1 MAMQVRLL
9 GPVDVLADDGGSR
22 PVRGLR
28 RTAVLATLALHP
40 GEVVSVGQLV
50 DVVWAGAAPPSA
62 LKTLQSHVSH
72 LRQDL
77 GDAAVIGTQPPGYV
91 LNLGGDGTDVQQAE
105 RMLRQAR
112 LPTGAS
118 RRVAILQAALRLW
131 RGPALADLAELPWL
145 AEQATRLDL
154 LQARIKRAW
163 VEARLAA
170 GEDETLVPDLEELVA
185 GRPLD
190 EQLLGQLMLA
200 LYRSGRATD
209 ALAVY
214 QQLRR
219 TLDEELGMYPGQD
232 LRSLETAILRQ
243 DPDLDAPAPDARAGP
258 TAQVPA
264 QLPPAV
270 RAFTGRET
278 ELENLDALLPGPAD
292 ADAAAPMVIAA
303 VSGTAGVGKTT
314 LAVHWAHRVAAR
326 FPDGQL
332 YVNLRGFDPGGLA
345 LEPSEAIRGFLE
357 AFAVPVARIPAD
369 LHAQSGLYRSVL
381 AGRRVLVVLDNAR
394 DVEQVRPLLPGSS
407 GCAVIVTSRSH
418 LTGLVAADG
427 AYGLTLGLLPAADAR
442 DLLARRLGTERVTR
456 EPAAVND
463 IIAGCARLPLA
474 LTVAAAGAAASPGF
488 PLAVFA
494 AELRDATRALDPFQ
508 GGDLATDVRAVFS
521 WSYQALTAD
530 AARLFR
536 LLGLHPGP
544 DIAVAAAASLAGI
557 ESGQARARL
566 AELTRAHLLAEH
578 APGRYAWHDLLR
590 AYAAEQAHAHDSPQV
605 RAVAVHRVL
614 DHYLHT
620 ARSAAILMDPHFDAL
635 ELPAP
640 QPGTTVSEPATAEAA
655 TAWFTAEHPGLL
667 AAIRVAGPAGHGRH
681 AWQLAWTLSTFF
693 LRKGSWTDHA
703 LAQQAGRDAAAQLGD
718 ASGEAHALHGL
729 ALGFARSGRFGHAY
743 PLFLNSLRRFEK
755 VGDLVSQARIHV
767 SLAWLSEREQR
778 PADALRH
785 AQESFDL
792 FGAAGNRPAQAM
804 ALNDIGY
811 CHALLGQYAEA
822 LACCERALTA
832 IREVGE
838 PHWEAA
844 TWDSLGYIHHQLG
857 DLDQAIAC
865 YERSVGLWR
874 DLADRFNEADTLDQL
889 GNVQRSAGDLGA
901 ARRTWTRAVG
911 IFDEIDHPD
920 GDQVR
925 AKLDGAPGGPE
936 PGPP

>member
-1 MAMQVRLL
+1 
-9 GPVDVLADDGGSR
+9 
-22 PVRGLR
+22 
-28 RTAVLATLALHP
+28 
-40 GEVVSVGQLV
+40 
-50 DVVWAGAAPPSA
+50 
-62 LKTLQSHVSH
+62 
-72 LRQDL
+72 
-77 GDAAVIGTQPPGYV
+77 
-91 LNLGGDGTDVQQAE
+91 
-105 RMLRQAR
+105 
-112 LPTGAS
+112 
-118 RRVAILQAALRLW
+118 
-131 RGPALADLAELPWL
+131 
-145 AEQATRLDL
+145 
-154 LQARIKRAW
+154 
-163 VEARLAA
+163 
-170 GEDETLVPDLEELVA
+170 
-185 GRPLD
+185 
-190 EQLLGQLMLA
+190 MLA
-200 LYRSGRATD
+200 LYRSGRPTD
-209 ALAVY
+209 ALAAY
-214 QQLRR
+214 HQLRR
-219 TLDEELGMYPGQD
+219 ALDEELGMYPGQE

-243 DPDLDAPAPDARAGP
+243 DPELDAPARPASDVRGAQAGG
-258 TAQVPA
+258 VPA
-264 QLPPAV
+264 QLPSAV
-270 RAFTGRET
+270 RAFTGRDA
-278 ELENLDALLPGPAD
+278 ELESLDALLPAP
-292 ADAAAPMVIAA
+292 ADAAAAAPVVIAA

-314 LAVHWAHRVAAR
+314 LAVRWAHRVAAR

-357 AFAVPVARIPAD
+357 AFGVPVARIPAD
-369 LHAQSGLYRSVL
+369 LDAQAGLYRSVL

-394 DVEQVRPLLPGSS
+394 DVEQVRSLLPGSP

-427 AYGLTLGLLPAADAR
+427 AYALTLGLLPAADAR
-442 DLLARRLGTERVTR
+442 DLLARRLGPDRVAR
-456 EPAAVND
+456 EPAAADD
-463 IIAGCARLPLA
+463 IIAGCAGLPLA
-474 LTVAAAGAAASPGF
+474 LTVAAAGAAASPDF

-521 WSYQALTAD
+521 WSYHALTAD

-557 ESGQARARL
+557 ERAQARARL
-566 AELTRAHLLAEH
+566 AELTRAHLLTEH

-605 RAVAVHRVL
+605 RAAAVHRVL

-620 ARSAAILMDPHFDAL
+620 ARSAASLMEPHFEVL

-640 QPGTTVSEPATAEAA
+640 QPATTVSEPATAEVAM
-655 TAWFTAEHPGLL
+655 AWFAAEHPGLL

-693 LRKGSWTDHA
+693 LRTGSWTDHA
-703 LAQQAGRDAAAQLGD
+703 LAQQAGRAAAAQLGD

-729 ALGFARSGRFGHAY
+729 ALGYARSGRFGHAY
-743 PLFLNSLRRFEK
+743 PLFLDSLRRFEK
-755 VGDLVSQARIHV
+755 IGDLVSQARIHD

-792 FGAAGNRPAQAM
+792 FSAAGNRPGQAM

-811 CHALLGQYAEA
+811 CHGLLGQYAEA
-822 LACCERALTA
+822 IACCERALTA

-857 DLDQAIAC
+857 DYDQAIAC
-865 YERSVGLWR
+865 YERSVSLWR

-889 GNVQRSAGDLGA
+889 GNVQRSASDHKA
-901 ARRTWTRAVG
+901 ARQTWTRALR